1 MAITKC
7 TKCNG
12 DLRIGTEKVGT
23 DKDNLPVYH
32 RFGYCDKCMFKYD
45 IDILNIQNQV
55 KNNNNNKKTKKKNGW
70 VIAFIVLFIFYVI
83 SISNDKGNTT
93 NNENENSSLQSDT
106 SSDVAEISTHL
117 SDIEVFS
124 NKMNE
129 SSDYVSYETSENL
142 YKFLHDEL
150 LFENITFKQKNS
162 VGDILFDVNADN
174 YKLMISVDNDGI
186 YSVRCGSYDL
196 YDGEFVLI
204 TKQGLDDRSIDNES
218 AYYSIAQEIVSDNLK
233 SPKSADFP
241 SLWSDEVK
249 MQRNKDMVIVQSY
262 VDSQNSFGAVI
273 RSQWQVEFKVI
284 DLDSFSYEIIY
295 INIDGTT
302 AGEFIKLD

>member
-1 MAITKC
+1 MK
-7 TKCNG
+7 
-12 DLRIGTEKVGT
+12 EV
-23 DKDNLPVYH
+23 
-32 RFGYCDKCMFKYD
+32 
-45 IDILNIQNQV
+45 
-55 KNNNNNKKTKKKNGW
+55 KKN
-70 VIAFIVLFIFYVI
+70 IKTVLICWGILLGCICLAYIFGEYDE
-83 SISNDKGNTT
+83 DKNTT
-93 NNENENSSLQSDT
+93 NYTIENNVTADNETNKVIITEEELSPI
-106 SSDVAEISTHL
+106 EIFSKKL
-117 SDIEVFS
+117 SD
-124 NKMNE
+124 
-129 SSDYVSYETSENL
+129 SSDYVKYETAQNL
-142 YKFLHDEL
+142 YNFLHDEL
-150 LFENITFKQKNS
+150 LFENITFKQKNA

-186 YSVRCGSYDL
+186 YSVKCGSYDL
-196 YDGEFVLI
+196 YDGESILI
-204 TKQGLDDRSIDNES
+204 TKQGLDDRRIDNES
-218 AYYSIAQEIVSDNLK
+218 AYYSIAQEIVSNNLK

-262 VDSQNSFGAVI
+262 VDAQNSFGAII